1 MTASS
6 TKSSELARIAAE
18 AAGTRTFSVQFTLT
32 HGTAT
37 GYDGTQPMA
46 YVTSGDDDKDDP
58 NSWPTDFCHFSAAGL
73 SMSTSTWPSA
83 MSAFSGRVRI
93 GRVEGNGRRGSFS
106 FGGHSVPN
114 PGFLN
119 HSTRKVEVLITMG
132 TAHWSPTYRETLMQA
147 LLIEKLTNLAGERGV
162 PVLHLHTPVAPVAQT
177 GRSDPGDGSNERLRD
192 AIGPCMRFSIGIDPA
207 RSETRL
213 DFETELAALSEEYG
227 FGLRL
232 DDQRL
237 NRVRGEWFTIRG
249 FDRERY
255 RQTRT
260 QLFPDAPMS
269 TPKRALIVSVVG
281 PSRTGTTAAAVAT
294 LRARGIGVL
303 AASISSMRKTTFI
316 NLVVP
321 VADHAPSTL
330 PPWSGGWLEALPRIT
345 DAAGFVAAPTGF
357 AADLAAGFAADL
369 EAESAARSAD
379 ESPIAD
385 WMAAVSPAMRCS
397 FPPSS
402 RQTGAATT
410 GRVPYP
416 IWLWWQLPHRTVDTP
431 ALLAEVQAALRPH
444 TRRCEVAYA
453 QSRLCRGD
461 VVRGRAKII
470 VMLSQEHR
478 DHAAVQRLLADAA
491 ETAQERIRERLP
503 AICRVD
509 PSRIRLR
516 LSPRERWLPYA
527 EISG

>member
-1 MTASS
+1 M
-6 TKSSELARIAAE
+6 
-18 AAGTRTFSVQFTLT
+18 
-32 HGTAT
+32 
-37 GYDGTQPMA
+37 
-46 YVTSGDDDKDDP
+46 
-58 NSWPTDFCHFSAAGL
+58 PT
-73 SMSTSTWPSA
+73 
-83 MSAFSGRVRI
+83 
-93 GRVEGNGRRGSFS
+93 
-106 FGGHSVPN
+106 
-114 PGFLN
+114 
-119 HSTRKVEVLITMG
+119 
-132 TAHWSPTYRETLMQA
+132 
-147 LLIEKLTNLAGERGV
+147 
-162 PVLHLHTPVAPVAQT
+162 VAQT

-192 AIGPCMRFSIGIDPA
+192 AIGPCLRFSIGIDPA

-213 DFETELAALSEEYG
+213 DFETELAALAEEYG

-255 RQTRT
+255 AQTRAK
-260 QLFPDAPMS
+260 LFPDS
-269 TPKRALIVSVVG
+269 STQTPKRALIVSVVG
-281 PSRTGTTAAAVAT
+281 PSRTGTTTAAVAA

-321 VADHAPSTL
+321 VADDAPSTL
-330 PPWSGGWLEALPRIT
+330 PRGRAAGSTPSPRIT
-345 DAAGFVAAPTGF
+345 DAAGPVSAPRGYAANIAAGF
-357 AADLAAGFAADL
+357 TADLAA
-369 EAESAARSAD
+369 ESAALAAE

-385 WMAAVSPAMRCS
+385 WMAAVSPAMRCN

-431 ALLAEVQAALRPH
+431 ALLSEVQAALRPH

-461 VVRGRAKII
+461 VVRGRAKLI
-470 VMLSQEHR
+470 VMLSQENR

-491 ETAQERIRERLP
+491 EAAQERIRERLP

-527 EISG
+527 EISA